1 MENKQLIK
9 KYALSLYQV
18 GEKKNA
24 LDEIQKGIHVVN
36 SLYKSS
42 NTFRYFLLTKK
53 ISDNDKKTIL
63 SNILKDFC
71 SKYVLELLS
80 IILEK
85 RDIKLL
91 NSIINRFFIFINNES
106 DIITVKLITSN
117 TLNSSEMQILISD
130 IESRL
135 GKKINAKNEVDP
147 NIIGGIKLMIGN
159 KVVDGSISHQLRK
172 IKQTLEQV

>member
-53 ISDNDKKTIL
+53 ITDNDKKVIL
-63 SNILKDFC
+63 LNILKEHC
-71 SKYVLELLS
+71 STYVLELIS
-80 IILEK
+80 IIIEK
-85 RDIKLL
+85 GDIKSL
-91 NSIINRFFIFINNES
+91 NAIISRFFMVINKESNIIPVKIITSSSMNDSDMQSLINN
-106 DIITVKLITSN
+106 
-117 TLNSSEMQILISD
+117 
-130 IESRL
+130 IESKL
-135 GKKINAKNEVDP
+135 NKKVSAKNEVDP
-147 NIIGGIKLMIGN
+147 DIIGGVKLMIGN

-172 IKQTLEQV
+172 IKYTLEQV

>member
-18 GEKKNA
+18 GKKENA

-53 ISDNDKKTIL
+53 ITDNDKKVVL
-63 SNILKDFC
+63 SNILKEHC
-71 SKYVLELLS
+71 STYVLELIS
-80 IILEK
+80 IIIEK
-85 RDIKLL
+85 GDIKSL
-91 NSIINRFFIFINNES
+91 NAIINRFFIVLHNES
-106 DIITVKLITSN
+106 DIIPVKVITSSA
-117 TLNSSEMQILISD
+117 LNDSEMQILINN
-130 IESRL
+130 IESKL
-135 GKKINAKNEVDP
+135 NKKVSAKNEVDP
-147 NIIGGIKLMIGN
+147 DIIGGVKLMIGN

-172 IKQTLEQV
+172 IKYTLEQV

>member
-18 GEKKNA
+18 GKKKNA

-53 ISDNDKKTIL
+53 ITDNDKKVVL
-63 SNILKDFC
+63 SNILKDYC
-71 SKYVLELLS
+71 STYVLELIS
-80 IILEK
+80 IIIEK
-85 RDIKLL
+85 GDIKSL
-91 NSIINRFFIFINNES
+91 NVIINHFFIVVNNKS
-106 DIITVKLITSN
+106 DIIPVKVITSSPLDN
-117 TLNSSEMQILISD
+117 SEMQILVNN
-130 IESRL
+130 IESKL
-135 GKKINAKNEVDP
+135 NKKVSAKNEVDP
-147 NIIGGIKLMIGN
+147 DIIGGVKLMIGN

-172 IKQTLEQV
+172 IKYTLEQV